1 MLLVLGTELCIT
13 QTSRA
18 RTCKNNGGLENNVS
32 CQSKKILV
40 VVIAVAF
47 VVVEDVVVCPGKLVD
62 VVETVDVDVKVVV
75 DLQSMT

>member
-1 MLLVLGTELCIT
+1 MLLVHGTKLCIT

-40 VVIAVAF
+40 VVIAVAL

-62 VVETVDVDVKVVV
+62 VVETVDVDVEVVV